1 MSICLYIYKRYKE
14 REKMLT
20 LTAPNPSHNNRNGNG
35 KYSTLKRKKKAK
47 KQEAETEE
55 FSYLNSSVDL
65 TMQFTATR
73 DPIYMVFEKIEDRPV
88 SALMKDFVQDSFF
101 EISKFV
107 SKVMK

>member
-1 MSICLYIYKRYKE
+1 
-14 REKMLT
+14 MLT

-35 KYSTLKRKKKAK
+35 KYSTLRRKKKAK
-47 KQEAETEE
+47 RQETANEE

-65 TMQFTATR
+65 TMQFTTTR
-73 DPIYMVFEKIEDRPV
+73 DPIYMVFEKLEDRPV
-88 SALMKDFVQDSFF
+88 KALMTEFVKDSFF

>member
-1 MSICLYIYKRYKE
+1 
-14 REKMLT
+14 MLT
-20 LTAPNPSHNNRNGNG
+20 LTAPTPTNNDKNGNG
-35 KYSTLKRKKKAK
+35 KYSTLRRRKKQK
-47 KQEAETEE
+47 KQEIAAED
-55 FSYLNSSVDL
+55 FSYLSSSVDL

-88 SALMKDFVQDSFF
+88 KALMTEFVKDSFF